1 MPMSPAVPDKGRG
14 SRAMLKR
21 LLVRCTLL
29 LAGAGVL
36 AFLMG
41 NMAYTWDWTVVW
53 RYRALFL
60 TGFKNTILVS
70 CGAIVLGLA
79 IGLLAGLS
87 RVSNNIWLR
96 EASTLY
102 VWIFRGTPLLTQIF
116 IFYFCLGVVL
126 HFDDPFL
133 VGMVTLAFFS
143 GAYIT
148 EMVRAGIESIGPGQ
162 WEAARSTGLSHT
174 QALRLVVFPQ
184 ALKRIIPPV
193 TGQFVSLIKDSSL
206 LSIISVR
213 ELSKG
218 AEMVNAATYK
228 TFEAYLP
235 LALFYLLLTYPLTIL
250 TSHLEKR
257 MIYRSTPGASKTTA
271 KEPAHER

>member
-1 MPMSPAVPDKGRG
+1 
-14 SRAMLKR
+14 MLKR
-21 LLVRCTLL
+21 ILVRLTLL

-41 NMAYTWDWTVVW
+41 NIEYTWDWSVVW
-53 RYRALFL
+53 RYRALFIA
-60 TGFKNTILVS
+60 GFKNTVLVS
-70 CGAIVLGLA
+70 CGAIVMGLV

-87 RVSNNIWLR
+87 RVSENIWLR
-96 EASTLY
+96 EAATLY
-102 VWIFRGTPLLTQIF
+102 VWSFRGTPLLTQIF

-126 HFDDPFL
+126 HFDDPFFT
-133 VGMVTLAFFS
+133 GMVTLAFFA

-162 WEAARSTGLSHT
+162 WEAARSTGLSHGQT
-174 QALRLVVFPQ
+174 LRAVVFPQ
-184 ALKRIIPPV
+184 ALRRIIPPV

-206 LSIISVR
+206 LSVISVR

-235 LALFYLLLTYPLTIL
+235 LAVFYLLLTYPLTVL

-257 MIYRSTPGASKTTA
+257 MIYHSTPKAIVNTS
-271 KEPAHER
+271 KEPSNEPQVR